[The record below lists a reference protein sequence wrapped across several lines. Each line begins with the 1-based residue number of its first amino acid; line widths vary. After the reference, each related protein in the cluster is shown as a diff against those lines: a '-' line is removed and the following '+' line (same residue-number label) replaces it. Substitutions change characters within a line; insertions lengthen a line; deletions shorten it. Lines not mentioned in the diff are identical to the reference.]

1 MNKIKNFAFFWIGP
15 NISIPTFLVNSI
27 VKTYS
32 SDVNI
37 YFLTDKKTPY
47 ISGVTTT
54 IRSNLSKDIMI
65 ARLQAYSKLK
75 INEQV
80 FFLDAD
86 SLVINQV
93 DMLPSKEAFIIFRR
107 KKEKKIINNMYP
119 EWYPEFKNKTLDEM
133 MPFLFGAIV
142 TNSNHSYK
150 VFLLLLEVAKKLPK
164 RFHRWYGDQYSL
176 KIATENNLIQYK
188 ENNFDEYINIIKNEN
203 DLINPSKNILT
214 FKGPNSKIFIKTAYE
229 KYV

>member
-107 KKEKKIINNMYP
+107 ELESHQVFSFSLRINC
-119 EWYPEFKNKTLDEM
+119 FC
-133 MPFLFGAIV
+133 
-142 TNSNHSYK
+142 
-150 VFLLLLEVAKKLPK
+150 
-164 RFHRWYGDQYSL
+164 
-176 KIATENNLIQYK
+176 
-188 ENNFDEYINIIKNEN
+188 
-203 DLINPSKNILT
+203 
-214 FKGPNSKIFIKTAYE
+214 
-229 KYV
+229 